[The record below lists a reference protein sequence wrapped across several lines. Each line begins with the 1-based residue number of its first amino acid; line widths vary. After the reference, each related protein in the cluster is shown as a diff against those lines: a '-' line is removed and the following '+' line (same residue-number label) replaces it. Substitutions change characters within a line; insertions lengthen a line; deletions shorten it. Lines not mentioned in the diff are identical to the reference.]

1 MTAENALRAKETSA
15 RPVMA
20 RGCDID
26 AHGGAE
32 SAGEPAPERLAR
44 EGDFRKASDGAVP

>member
-32 SAGEPAPERLAR
+32 SAKESLSAGRLAR
-44 EGDFRKASDGAVP
+44 K